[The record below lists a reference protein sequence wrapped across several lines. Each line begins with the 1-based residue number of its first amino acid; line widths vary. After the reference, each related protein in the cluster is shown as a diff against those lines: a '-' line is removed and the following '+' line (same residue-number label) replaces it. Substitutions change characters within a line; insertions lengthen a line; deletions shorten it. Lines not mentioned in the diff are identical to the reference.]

1 MLKMILKS
9 VFPVLILSFLL
20 TSCNKE
26 FDNVLKS
33 DDFALKL
40 AKAYEYFEAEDYY
53 KSQMLFEQARPF
65 YRGTKELEKIYFH
78 YAYAQ
83 YHQEKYILSSYYF
96 KDFTKNY
103 PNSDFAEEASY
114 MTAYSHYMMSPN
126 HRLEQTNTLKAI
138 DGFQLFINTYP
149 NNEKVSRCNVL
160 IDEMR
165 AKLEK
170 KAITTADLYFKLK
183 EYQAATQS
191 YKNVL
196 KDYPDTRS
204 AAEIRLQILKASFD
218 LAINSVDSKKEERLE
233 GTIEAYKDVKERH
246 ADNAD
251 LMADAD
257 KIYNSAIERLKKI
270 KSL

>member
-1 MLKMILKS
+1 MVLKT
-9 VFPVLILSFLL
+9 VFPLLILSLLL

-26 FDNVLKS
+26 FDKVLKS

-40 AKAYEYFEAEDYY
+40 SKAYELFEAEDYY

-83 YHQEKYILSSYYF
+83 YYQEKYILSAYYF

-103 PNSDFAEEASY
+103 PNSEYTEEASY
-114 MTAYSHYMMSPN
+114 MTAYSNYMMSPN
-126 HRLEQTNTLKAI
+126 HRLEQTNTSKAI

-149 NNEKVSRCNVL
+149 SSDRVSRCNIL

-170 KAITTADLYFKLK
+170 KAISTADLYFKLS

-204 AAEIRLQILKASFD
+204 AAQIRMQILKASFE
-218 LAINSVDSKKEERLE
+218 LAVNSIDSKKEERLE
-233 GTIEAYKDVKERH
+233 EVIESYKDLKDRH
-246 ADNAD
+246 ADNAS
-251 LMADAD
+251 LIADAD
-257 KIYNSAIERLKKI
+257 KIYNSAVERLTKI
-270 KSL
+270 RS